1 MLSEVWVLFSQ
12 GNVRTFLCETYILI
26 SLIVIAQLLTVYFN
40 PFGMF
45 SYLQLRIDEKSS
57 LFGCWVDRYIV
68 INIQIS
74 CFVNNRI

>member
-1 MLSEVWVLFSQ
+1 MLNEMWVLFSQ

-45 SYLQLRIDEKSS
+45 SYLQLRIDEKK
-57 LFGCWVDRYIV
+57 
-68 INIQIS
+68 
-74 CFVNNRI
+74 